1 LKDFSMAQAA
11 VAQGLD
17 MLAGVGAH
25 HAALAKLEA
34 LEEELDAA
42 LDRRKSNGLLRRAI
56 KVWRRGEIARAGQL
70 ALEATE
76 ADPTNAQAF
85 HVLALALEKMGHQH
99 KALVTFEKAFQ
110 LDPNDPDLLL
120 NLGLTAWNMKM
131 REQAQNMFRQF
142 ITANPGSPLGYNNL
156 GMVQCELGDH
166 ATAIETLRN
175 AIYQMPTEPILWNSL
190 ATVLA
195 ESSRADESLQFY
207 KEAVRL
213 DPQFSRPYHNLGYA
227 YSHLGLLED
236 ALAAYDGAL
245 ERVTDPG
252 ERVEGLHSRS
262 ICLIG
267 MGRLEEGWREY
278 EIRRDTHFR
287 AYVNQMV
294 KAPYWQGENLDGKR
308 ILVIGEQGL
317 GDEFMFANTIPDLI
331 RAVGENGKVQIA
343 VDPRLVSLFQ
353 RSFPAAAVGSYDDRK
368 FIHRDG
374 DKELRFI
381 PWAVAHGEPDYQVLM
396 GSLLQYFRKRVEDFP
411 RHAFLV
417 PDAARIE
424 HYKAQL
430 AVLGTGPFVGIC
442 WRSMMTTGKRGK
454 YYSALDEW
462 APILKT
468 PGVTFINVQ
477 YGDCAEELA
486 RAQQTHGVKIHSIEG
501 LDLKNDIE
509 GAAALSAALDLVIS
523 APTAAA
529 ATSGSVG
536 TETWF
541 LTAGRTWPQLGT
553 EEFPWYRATKV
564 LSPRKFADWAS
575 LMPEV
580 SQRLVE
586 FVRA

>member
-1 LKDFSMAQAA
+1 MAQAA

-25 HAALAKLEA
+25 QAALAKLEA

-42 LDRRKSNGLLRRAI
+42 LGRRKSNGLLRRAI

-76 ADPTNAQAF
+76 ADPTNAQAY

-99 KALVTFEKAFQ
+99 KALVTFERALQ

-142 ITANPGSPLGYNNL
+142 IAANPGSPLGYNNL
-156 GMVQCELGDH
+156 GMVQCELGDP

-175 AIYQMPTEPILWNSL
+175 AIYQMPAEPILWNSL

-195 ESSRADESLQFY
+195 ESSRADESIQFY
-207 KEAVRL
+207 QEAVRL

-227 YSHLGLLED
+227 YSHLGLLEE

-287 AYVNQMV
+287 AYVNQML

-317 GDEFMFANTIPDLI
+317 GDEFMFANALPDLI
-331 RAVGENGKVQIA
+331 RAVGANGKVQIA
-343 VDPRLVSLFQ
+343 VDPRLVPLFQ
-353 RSFPAAAVGSYDDRK
+353 RSFPDAQVGSYDDRK
-368 FIHRDG
+368 LVHRDG

-381 PWAVAHGEPDYQVLM
+381 PWATANGEPDYQVLM
-396 GSLLQYFRKRVEDFP
+396 GSLLQYFRKRLQDFP
-411 RHAFLV
+411 REAFLV
-417 PDAARIE
+417 PDAARVE
-424 HYKAQL
+424 QYRAQL
-430 AVLGTGPFVGIC
+430 AALGSGPFAGIC
-442 WRSMMTTGKRGK
+442 WRSMMMTGKRGK

-477 YGDCAEELA
+477 YGDCADELA
-486 RAQQTHGVKIHSIEG
+486 RAQEMHGMKIHSIEG
-501 LDLKNDIE
+501 LDLKQDIE

-529 ATSGSVG
+529 ATAASVG

-553 EEFPWYRATKV
+553 DEFPWYRATKV
-564 LSPRKFADWAS
+564 LSPEKFGDWAS
-575 LMPEV
+575 LMPKV
-580 SQRLVE
+580 AQRLAD
-586 FVRA
+586 FAKP

>member
-1 LKDFSMAQAA
+1 MAQAA

-25 HAALAKLEA
+25 QAALAKLEA

-42 LDRRKSNGLLRRAI
+42 LGRRKSNGLLRRAI

-76 ADPTNAQAF
+76 ADPTNAQAY

-99 KALVTFEKAFQ
+99 KALVTFERALQ

-142 ITANPGSPLGYNNL
+142 IAANPGSPLGYNNL
-156 GMVQCELGDH
+156 GMVQCELGDP

-195 ESSRADESLQFY
+195 ESSRADESIQFY
-207 KEAVRL
+207 QEAVRL

-227 YSHLGLLED
+227 YSHLGLLEE

-287 AYVNQMV
+287 AYVNQML

-317 GDEFMFANTIPDLI
+317 GDEFMFANALPDLI
-331 RAVGENGKVQIA
+331 RAVGANGKVQIA
-343 VDPRLVSLFQ
+343 VDPRLVPLFQ
-353 RSFPAAAVGSYDDRK
+353 RSFPDAQVGSYDDRK
-368 FIHRDG
+368 LVHRDG

-381 PWAVAHGEPDYQVLM
+381 PWATANGEPDYQVLM
-396 GSLLQYFRKRVEDFP
+396 GSLLQYFRKRLQDFP
-411 RHAFLV
+411 REAFLV
-417 PDAARIE
+417 PDAARVE
-424 HYKAQL
+424 QYRAQL
-430 AVLGTGPFVGIC
+430 AALGSGPFAGIC
-442 WRSMMTTGKRGK
+442 WRSMMMTGKRGK

-477 YGDCAEELA
+477 YGDCADELA
-486 RAQQTHGVKIHSIEG
+486 RAQEMHGMKIHSIEG
-501 LDLKNDIE
+501 LDLKQDIE

-529 ATSGSVG
+529 ATAASVG

-553 EEFPWYRATKV
+553 DEFPWYRATKV
-564 LSPRKFADWAS
+564 LSPEKFGDWAS
-575 LMPEV
+575 LMPKV
-580 SQRLVE
+580 AQRLAD
-586 FVRA
+586 FAKP

>member
-1 LKDFSMAQAA
+1 MAQAA

-25 HAALAKLEA
+25 QAALAKLEA

-42 LDRRKSNGLLRRAI
+42 LGRRKSNGLLRRAI

-76 ADPTNAQAF
+76 ADPTNAQAY

-99 KALVTFEKAFQ
+99 KALVTFERALQ

-142 ITANPGSPLGYNNL
+142 IAANPGSPLGYNNL
-156 GMVQCELGDH
+156 GMVQCELGDP

-195 ESSRADESLQFY
+195 ESSRADESIQFY
-207 KEAVRL
+207 QEAVRL

-227 YSHLGLLED
+227 YSHLGLLEE

-287 AYVNQMV
+287 AYVNQML
-294 KAPYWQGENLDGKR
+294 KAPYWQGENLEGKR

-317 GDEFMFANTIPDLI
+317 GDEFMFANALPDLI
-331 RAVGENGKVQIA
+331 RAVGANGKVQIA
-343 VDPRLVSLFQ
+343 VDPRLVPLFQ
-353 RSFPAAAVGSYDDRK
+353 RSFPDAQVGSYDDRK
-368 FIHRDG
+368 LVHRDG

-381 PWAVAHGEPDYQVLM
+381 PWATANGEPDYQVLM
-396 GSLLQYFRKRVEDFP
+396 GSLLQYFRKRLQDFP
-411 RHAFLV
+411 REAFLV
-417 PDAARIE
+417 PDAARVE
-424 HYKAQL
+424 QYRAQL
-430 AVLGTGPFVGIC
+430 AALGSGPFAGIC
-442 WRSMMTTGKRGK
+442 WRSMMMTGKRGK

-477 YGDCAEELA
+477 YGDCADELA
-486 RAQQTHGVKIHSIEG
+486 RAQEMHGMKIHSIEG
-501 LDLKNDIE
+501 LDLKQDIE

-529 ATSGSVG
+529 ATAGSVG

-553 EEFPWYRATKV
+553 DEFPWYRATKV
-564 LSPRKFADWAS
+564 LSPEKFGDWAS
-575 LMPEV
+575 LMPKV
-580 SQRLVE
+580 AQRLAD
-586 FVRA
+586 FAKP

>member
-1 LKDFSMAQAA
+1 MAQAA

-25 HAALAKLEA
+25 QAALAKLEA

-42 LDRRKSNGLLRRAI
+42 LGRRKSNGLLRRAI

-76 ADPTNAQAF
+76 ADPTNAQAY

-99 KALVTFEKAFQ
+99 KALVTFERALQ

-142 ITANPGSPLGYNNL
+142 IAANPGSPLGYNNL
-156 GMVQCELGDH
+156 GMVQCELGDP

-195 ESSRADESLQFY
+195 ESSRADESIQFY
-207 KEAVRL
+207 QEAVRL

-227 YSHLGLLED
+227 YSHLGLLEE
-236 ALAAYDGAL
+236 ALAAYDDAL

-287 AYVNQMV
+287 AYVNQML

-317 GDEFMFANTIPDLI
+317 GDEFMFANALPDLI
-331 RAVGENGKVQIA
+331 RAVGANGKVQIA
-343 VDPRLVSLFQ
+343 VDPRLVPLFQ
-353 RSFPAAAVGSYDDRK
+353 RSFPDAQVGSYDDRK
-368 FIHRDG
+368 LVHRDG

-381 PWAVAHGEPDYQVLM
+381 PWATANGEPDYQVLM
-396 GSLLQYFRKRVEDFP
+396 GSLLQYFRKRLQDFP
-411 RHAFLV
+411 REAFLV
-417 PDAARIE
+417 PDAARVE
-424 HYKAQL
+424 QYRAQL
-430 AVLGTGPFVGIC
+430 AALGSGPFAGIC
-442 WRSMMTTGKRGK
+442 WRSMMMTGKRGK

-468 PGVTFINVQ
+468 PGITFINVQ
-477 YGDCAEELA
+477 YGDCADELA
-486 RAQQTHGVKIHSIEG
+486 RAQEMHGMKIHSIEG
-501 LDLKNDIE
+501 LDLKQDIE

-529 ATSGSVG
+529 ATAGSVG

-553 EEFPWYRATKV
+553 DEFPWYRATKV
-564 LSPRKFADWAS
+564 LSPEKFGDWAS
-575 LMPEV
+575 LMPKV
-580 SQRLVE
+580 AQRLAD
-586 FVRA
+586 FAKP

>member
-1 LKDFSMAQAA
+1 MAQAA

-25 HAALAKLEA
+25 QAALAKLEA

-42 LDRRKSNGLLRRAI
+42 LGRRKSNGLLRRAI

-76 ADPTNAQAF
+76 ADPTNAQAY

-99 KALVTFEKAFQ
+99 KALVTFERALQ

-142 ITANPGSPLGYNNL
+142 IAANPGSPLGYNNL
-156 GMVQCELGDH
+156 GMVQCELGDP

-175 AIYQMPTEPILWNSL
+175 AIYQMPAEPILWNSL

-195 ESSRADESLQFY
+195 ESSRADESIQFY
-207 KEAVRL
+207 QEAVRL

-227 YSHLGLLED
+227 YSHLGLLEE

-287 AYVNQMV
+287 AYVNQML

-317 GDEFMFANTIPDLI
+317 GDEFMFANALPDLI
-331 RAVGENGKVQIA
+331 RAVGANGKVQIA
-343 VDPRLVSLFQ
+343 VDPRLVPLFQ
-353 RSFPAAAVGSYDDRK
+353 RSFPDAQVGSYDDRK
-368 FIHRDG
+368 LVHRDG

-381 PWAVAHGEPDYQVLM
+381 PWATANGEPDYQVLM
-396 GSLLQYFRKRVEDFP
+396 GSLLQYFRKRLQDFP
-411 RHAFLV
+411 REAFLV
-417 PDAARIE
+417 PDAARVE
-424 HYKAQL
+424 QYRAQL
-430 AVLGTGPFVGIC
+430 AALGSGPFAGIC
-442 WRSMMTTGKRGK
+442 WRSMMMTGKRGK

-468 PGVTFINVQ
+468 PGITFINVQ
-477 YGDCAEELA
+477 YGDCADELA
-486 RAQQTHGVKIHSIEG
+486 RAQEMHGMKIHSIEG
-501 LDLKNDIE
+501 LDLKQDIE

-529 ATSGSVG
+529 ATAGSVG

-553 EEFPWYRATKV
+553 DEFPWYRATKV
-564 LSPRKFADWAS
+564 LSPEKFGDWAS
-575 LMPEV
+575 LMPKV
-580 SQRLVE
+580 AQRLAD
-586 FVRA
+586 FAKS

>member
-1 LKDFSMAQAA
+1 MAQAA

-17 MLAGVGAH
+17 SLAGAGAH
-25 HAALAKLEA
+25 QAALAKLEA

-42 LDRRKSNGLLRRAI
+42 LDRRKSNGVLRRAI

-70 ALEATE
+70 ALQATE
-76 ADPTNAQAF
+76 VDPTNAQAF

-120 NLGLTAWNMKM
+120 NLGLTAWNMQM
-131 REQAQNMFRQF
+131 REQAQTMFRQF
-142 ITANPGSPLGYNNL
+142 IAANPASPLGYNNL
-156 GMVQCELGDH
+156 GMVQCELGDP

-175 AIYQMPTEPILWNSL
+175 AIYRMPTESMLWNSL

-207 KEAVRL
+207 HEAVRL
-213 DPQFSRPYHNLGYA
+213 DPQSSRPYHNLGYA
-227 YSHLGLLED
+227 YSHLGMLED

-262 ICLIG
+262 ICLVG

-278 EIRRDTHFR
+278 EIRRDPYFR

-294 KAPYWQGENLDGKR
+294 KAPYWKGENLDGKR
-308 ILVIGEQGL
+308 VLVIGEQGL
-317 GDEFMFANTIPDLI
+317 GDEFMFANAIPDLI
-331 RAVGENGKVQIA
+331 RAVGANGRVQIA

-353 RSFPAAAVGSYDDRK
+353 RSFPSAEVGSYDDRK
-368 FIHRDG
+368 LINRDG

-381 PWAVAHGEPDYQVLM
+381 PWAIARGEPDYQVLM
-396 GSLLQYFRKRVEDFP
+396 GSLLQYFRNRLTDFP
-411 RHAFLV
+411 KQAFLV
-417 PDAARIE
+417 PDAARVASC
-424 HYKAQL
+424 KRQL
-430 AVLGTGPFVGIC
+430 EALGGGPFVGIC
-442 WRSMMTTGKRGK
+442 WRSMMMTGKRGK

-462 APILKT
+462 GPILKT

-477 YGDCAEELA
+477 YGDCAGELA
-486 RAQQTHGVKIHSIEG
+486 RAEEIHGVKIHSLEG
-501 LDLKNDIE
+501 LDLKQDIE
-509 GAAALSAALDLVIS
+509 GAAALSAGLDLVIS

-529 ATSGSVG
+529 AAAGSVG

-564 LSPRKFADWAS
+564 LSPQKFGDWTS
-575 LMPEV
+575 LMPNV
-580 SQRLVE
+580 AQRLVD
-586 FVRA
+586 FAKT

>member
-1 LKDFSMAQAA
+1 MAQAA

-25 HAALAKLEA
+25 QAALAKLEA

-42 LDRRKSNGLLRRAI
+42 LGRRKSNGLLRRAI

-76 ADPTNAQAF
+76 ADPTNAQAY

-99 KALVTFEKAFQ
+99 KALVTFERALQ

-142 ITANPGSPLGYNNL
+142 IAANPGSPLGYNNL
-156 GMVQCELGDH
+156 GMVQCELGDPT
-166 ATAIETLRN
+166 TAIETLRN
-175 AIYQMPTEPILWNSL
+175 AIYQMPAEPILWNSL

-195 ESSRADESLQFY
+195 ESSRADESIQFY
-207 KEAVRL
+207 QEAVRL

-227 YSHLGLLED
+227 YSHLGLLEE
-236 ALAAYDGAL
+236 ALAAYDDAL

-287 AYVNQMV
+287 AYVNQML

-317 GDEFMFANTIPDLI
+317 GDEFMFANALPDLI
-331 RAVGENGKVQIA
+331 RAVGANGKVQIA
-343 VDPRLVSLFQ
+343 VDPRLVPLFQ
-353 RSFPAAAVGSYDDRK
+353 RSFPDAQVGSYDDRK
-368 FIHRDG
+368 LVHRDG

-381 PWAVAHGEPDYQVLM
+381 PWATANGEPDYQVLM
-396 GSLLQYFRKRVEDFP
+396 GSLLQYFRKRLQDFP
-411 RHAFLV
+411 REAFLV
-417 PDAARIE
+417 PDAARVE
-424 HYKAQL
+424 QYRAQL
-430 AVLGTGPFVGIC
+430 AALGSGPFAGIC
-442 WRSMMTTGKRGK
+442 WRSMMMTGKRGK

-477 YGDCAEELA
+477 YGDCADELA
-486 RAQQTHGVKIHSIEG
+486 RAQEMHGMKIHSIEE
-501 LDLKNDIE
+501 LDLKQDIE

-529 ATSGSVG
+529 ATAASVG

-553 EEFPWYRATKV
+553 DEFPWYRATKV
-564 LSPRKFADWAS
+564 LSPEKFGDWAS
-575 LMPEV
+575 LMPKV
-580 SQRLVE
+580 AQRLAD
-586 FVRA
+586 FAKP

>member
-1 LKDFSMAQAA
+1 MAQAA

-17 MLAGVGAH
+17 SLAGVSARN
-25 HAALAKLEA
+25 AALAKLEA

-42 LDRRKSNGLLRRAI
+42 LCRRKSNSLVRRAI

-76 ADPTNAQAF
+76 ADSSNAQAF

-99 KALVTFEKAFQ
+99 KALVTFERAFQ
-110 LDPNDPDLLL
+110 LDPHDPDLLL

-131 REQAQNMFRQF
+131 REQAQNMFRRF
-142 ITANPGSPLGYNNL
+142 IAANPTSPLGYNNL
-156 GMVQCELGDH
+156 GMVQCELGDP
-166 ATAIETLRN
+166 ATAIETLRS

-195 ESSRADESLQFY
+195 ESSRADESIQFY

-227 YSHLGLLED
+227 YSHLGMLED

-278 EIRRDTHFR
+278 EIRRDPHFR

-294 KAPYWQGENLDGKR
+294 KAPCWNGENLDGKR

-317 GDEFMFANTIPDLI
+317 GDELMFANAIPDLI
-331 RAVGENGKVQIA
+331 HAVGVNGKVQIA
-343 VDPRLVSLFQ
+343 VDPRLVPLFQ
-353 RSFPAAAVGSYDDRK
+353 RSFPAAEVGCYDDRK
-368 FIHRDG
+368 LINRDG
-374 DKELRFI
+374 NKELRFI
-381 PWAVAHGEPDYQVLM
+381 PWALAHGEPDYQVLI
-396 GSLLQYFRKRVEDFP
+396 GSLLQHFRNRLADFP
-411 RHAFLV
+411 KRAFLV
-417 PDAARIE
+417 PDPARVAS
-424 HYKAQL
+424 YRQQL
-430 AVLGTGPFVGIC
+430 EALGSGPFVGIC
-442 WRSMMTTGKRGK
+442 WRSMMVTGKRGK

-462 APILKT
+462 GPILKT

-477 YGDCAEELA
+477 YGDCASELT
-486 RAQQTHGVKIHSIEG
+486 RAQDMHGVKIHCIEG
-501 LDLKNDIE
+501 LDLKQDIE

-529 ATSGSVG
+529 ATAGSVG

-564 LSPRKFADWAS
+564 LSPQKFADWIS
-575 LMPEV
+575 LMPTVAKSLE
-580 SQRLVE
+580 S
-586 FVRA
+586 FAKA

>member
-1 LKDFSMAQAA
+1 MAQAA

-25 HAALAKLEA
+25 QAALAKLEA

-42 LDRRKSNGLLRRAI
+42 LGRRKSNGLLRRAI

-76 ADPTNAQAF
+76 ADPTNAQAY

-99 KALVTFEKAFQ
+99 KALVTFERALQ

-142 ITANPGSPLGYNNL
+142 IAANPGSPLGYNNL
-156 GMVQCELGDH
+156 GMVQCELGDP

-175 AIYQMPTEPILWNSL
+175 AIYQMPAEPILWNSL

-195 ESSRADESLQFY
+195 ESSRADESIQFY
-207 KEAVRL
+207 QEAVRL

-227 YSHLGLLED
+227 YSHLGLLEE

-287 AYVNQMV
+287 AYVNQML

-317 GDEFMFANTIPDLI
+317 GDEFMFANALPDLI
-331 RAVGENGKVQIA
+331 RAVGANGKVQIA
-343 VDPRLVSLFQ
+343 VDPRLVPLFQ
-353 RSFPAAAVGSYDDRK
+353 RSFPDAQVGSYDDRK
-368 FIHRDG
+368 LVHRDG

-381 PWAVAHGEPDYQVLM
+381 PWATANGEPDYQVLM
-396 GSLLQYFRKRVEDFP
+396 GSLLQYFRKRLQDFP
-411 RHAFLV
+411 REAFLV
-417 PDAARIE
+417 PDAARVE
-424 HYKAQL
+424 QYRAQL
-430 AVLGTGPFVGIC
+430 AALGSGPFAGIC
-442 WRSMMTTGKRGK
+442 WRSMMMTGKRGK

-468 PGVTFINVQ
+468 PGITFINVQ
-477 YGDCAEELA
+477 YGDCADELA
-486 RAQQTHGVKIHSIEG
+486 RAQEMHGMKIHSIEG
-501 LDLKNDIE
+501 LDLKQDIE

-529 ATSGSVG
+529 ATAASVG

-553 EEFPWYRATKV
+553 DEFPWYRATKV
-564 LSPRKFADWAS
+564 LSPEKFGDWAS
-575 LMPEV
+575 LMPKV
-580 SQRLVE
+580 AQRLAD
-586 FVRA
+586 FAKP